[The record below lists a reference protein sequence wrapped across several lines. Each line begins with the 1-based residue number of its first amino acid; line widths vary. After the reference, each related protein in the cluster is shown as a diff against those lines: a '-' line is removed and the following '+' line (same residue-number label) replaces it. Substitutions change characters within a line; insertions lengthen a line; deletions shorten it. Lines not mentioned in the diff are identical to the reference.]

1 MVSGSE
7 HVGRKAQEGAMREGC
22 GLTIRSPDRSES
34 AVYEFSGQLIHEKLS
49 ATCKG
54 TATQGSGSPKAG
66 SDKRIAPVAGAGL
79 TGRRSVA
86 VPGARVEP
94 ARWAADWR
102 RFRPSETTAHSATGP
117 GGGGCHH
124 GCLSLR
130 LSVGAGPHRRSPTNV
145 ARWKISSS
153 DSSCPEHDFQSSN
166 PGTV

>member
-22 GLTIRSPDRSES
+22 ELTVRSPDRSES
-34 AVYEFSGQLIHEKLS
+34 VVYEFSGQLIHEKLS

-79 TGRRSVA
+79 TGGGAS
-86 VPGARVEP
+86 GARVEP
-94 ARWAADWR
+94 ARWVADWR

-117 GGGGCHH
+117 GG
-124 GCLSLR
+124 
-130 LSVGAGPHRRSPTNV
+130 AAATMAASP
-145 ARWKISSS
+145 
-153 DSSCPEHDFQSSN
+153 
-166 PGTV
+166 